1 MPGRGFRWIYAQ
13 ELDGPRHQHDFS
25 GGINFHLR
33 FLYLHGRRLRQ
44 APRSP
49 HGDLGGSGYSSK
61 SPGCTGRSH
70 RENRRFFYFRSNS
83 DSEIAEAI
91 RVSRRYS
98 HLVRVRL
105 QVVRRLRQPSSSIPT
120 RTQKFGFCIPG
131 VDLKLMQSD
140 QEIPLTGAQRGLVFS
155 ATSEGNIVH
164 WPGVRP
170 FNDPS
175 VSLRLVGM
183 MSQLTNLLWEK
194 NIVRWLK
201 KYDL

>member
-1 MPGRGFRWIYAQ
+1 MIA
-13 ELDGPRHQHDFS
+13 
-25 GGINFHLR
+25 
-33 FLYLHGRRLRQ
+33 
-44 APRSP
+44 A
-49 HGDLGGSGYSSK
+49 SSK
-61 SPGCTGRSH
+61 VASWRSRQIRLLQQIPRVH
-70 RENRRFFYFRSNS
+70 RKISSTKLTIFRSNS

-98 HLVRVRL
+98 HLVRARL

-183 MSQLTNLLWEK
+183 MSQLTNLL
-194 NIVRWLK
+194 
-201 KYDL
+201 